1 MDMFEKIATFLKT
14 LNLQPDEEGDEAFSR
29 DDPRLAAA
37 ALMYHVI
44 GADGVYTEAEM
55 DRLGEVLSETYSL
68 DDETLSKLVAAA
80 RDADSEA
87 VDLYQFTSV
96 LMRSLSAEE
105 RVGFIEL
112 LWEIVYSDGENHE
125 LEDNLVWR
133 VSELLGVDGRDRVLL
148 RQAVQARASGEGDA
162 EA

>member
-1 MDMFEKIATFLKT
+1 MFERIAAFLKE
-14 LNLQPDEEGDEAFSR
+14 LNTSPDEKADGFSH

-44 GADGVYTEAEM
+44 GADGVYSEAEM
-55 DRLGEVLSETYSL
+55 DRLGDLLQENYAL
-68 DDETLSKLVAAA
+68 DDKTLSRLVAAA
-80 RDADSEA
+80 RTADSEA

-96 LMRSLSAEE
+96 LMRSLSGEE
-105 RVGFIEL
+105 RLKFIEL

-133 VSELLGVDGRDRVLL
+133 VAELLGVDGRDRVLL
-148 RQAVQARASGEGDA
+148 RQAVQARIGDNGEA
-162 EA
+162 

>member
-1 MDMFEKIATFLKT
+1 MFERIAAFLKE
-14 LNLQPDEEGDEAFSR
+14 LNASPDEGGEDFSR

-44 GADGVYTEAEM
+44 GADGVYSEAEM
-55 DRLGEVLSETYSL
+55 DRLGDLLQETYAL
-68 DDETLSKLVAAA
+68 DDETLSRLVAAA
-80 RDADSEA
+80 RAADSEA

-105 RVGFIEL
+105 RVKFIEL

-133 VSELLGVDGRDRVLL
+133 VAELLGVDGRDRVLL
-148 RQAVQARASGEGDA
+148 RKAVQARAAEEGEA
-162 EA
+162 EQ

>member
-1 MDMFEKIATFLKT
+1 MFERIAAFLKE
-14 LNLQPDEEGDEAFSR
+14 LNASPDEDDDGFSR

-44 GADGVYTEAEM
+44 GADGVYSEAEM
-55 DRLGEVLSETYSL
+55 DRLAALLQENYAL
-68 DDETLSKLVAAA
+68 DDATLSRLVAAA
-80 RDADSEA
+80 RAADNEA

-105 RVGFIEL
+105 RVKFIEL

-133 VSELLGVDGRDRVLL
+133 VAELLGVDGRDRVLL
-148 RQAVQARASGEGDA
+148 RQAVSARVSDDEETDS
-162 EA
+162 

>member
-1 MDMFEKIATFLKT
+1 MFERIAAFLKE
-14 LNLQPDEEGDEAFSR
+14 LNASPDENDGGFSR

-44 GADGVYTEAEM
+44 GADGVYSDVEM
-55 DRLGEVLSETYSL
+55 DRLGDLLQENYAL
-68 DDETLSKLVAAA
+68 DDETLSRLVAAA
-80 RDADSEA
+80 RAADREA

-96 LMRSLSAEE
+96 LMRSLSGDE
-105 RVGFIEL
+105 RLKFIEL

-133 VSELLGVDGRDRVLL
+133 VAELLGVDGRDRVLL
-148 RQAVQARASGEGDA
+148 RQAVQARVDDEGEADR
-162 EA
+162 

>member
-1 MDMFEKIATFLKT
+1 MGMFERIAAFLKE
-14 LNLQPDEEGDEAFSR
+14 LNATNTESDDAGFSR
-29 DDPRLAAA
+29 EDPRLAAA

-44 GADGVYTEAEM
+44 GADGVYSDVEM
-55 DRLGEVLSETYSL
+55 DRLGEVLQETYNL
-68 DDETLSKLVAAA
+68 DDEMLERLVAAA

-96 LMRSLSAEE
+96 LMRTLSAEE

-112 LWEIVYSDGENHE
+112 LWEVVYADGENHE

-148 RQAVQARASGEGDA
+148 RQAVQARVA
-162 EA
+162 EEDGGR

>member
-1 MDMFEKIATFLKT
+1 MFERIAAFLKE
-14 LNLQPDEEGDEAFSR
+14 LNTSPDVSDDGFSH

-44 GADGVYTEAEM
+44 GADGVYSDAEM
-55 DRLGEVLSETYSL
+55 GRLGDLLQKNYAL
-68 DDETLSKLVAAA
+68 DDETLSRLVAAA
-80 RDADSEA
+80 RAADNEA

-96 LMRSLSAEE
+96 LMRSLSGEE
-105 RVGFIEL
+105 RLKFIEL

-133 VSELLGVDGRDRVLL
+133 VAELLGVDGRDRVLL
-148 RQAVQARASGEGDA
+148 RQAVQARVDDDGEA
-162 EA
+162 

>member
-1 MDMFEKIATFLKT
+1 MGMFERIAAFLKE
-14 LNLQPDEEGDEAFSR
+14 LNEPSPDRGGADFSR
-29 DDPRLAAA
+29 EDPRLAAA

-44 GADGVYTEAEM
+44 GADGVYSDVEM
-55 DRLGEVLSETYSL
+55 DRLGEVLQDAYDL
-68 DDETLSKLVAAA
+68 DDDTLARLVAAA

-105 RVGFIEL
+105 RVRFIEL
-112 LWEIVYSDGENHE
+112 LWEIVYADGENHE

-148 RQAVQARASGEGDA
+148 RQAVQARTTEGDA
-162 EA
+162 KT

>member
-1 MDMFEKIATFLKT
+1 MFERIATFLKT
-14 LNLQPDEEGDEAFSR
+14 LNPQAPEGEDGFLP

-44 GADGVYTEAEM
+44 GADGVVQESEKTHLAAVLKEAYDLDSAELE
-55 DRLGEVLSETYSL
+55 RLL
-68 DDETLSKLVAAA
+68 KAA
-80 RDADSEA
+80 RNADNEA

-96 LMRSLSAEE
+96 LMRKLEADE
-105 RVGFIEL
+105 RVRFIEL
-112 LWEIVYSDGENHE
+112 LWEVVYADGENHE

-148 RQAVQARASGEGDA
+148 RQAVQARMVEAGEDGA
-162 EA
+162 

>member
-1 MDMFEKIATFLKT
+1 MFERIAAFLKE
-14 LNLQPDEEGDEAFSR
+14 LNAEPAEGDDEFSR

-55 DRLGEVLSETYSL
+55 DRLAEVLQETYTL
-68 DDETLSKLVAAA
+68 DDEALERLVTAA
-80 RDADSEA
+80 RDADNEA

-105 RVGFIEL
+105 RVKFIEL

-133 VSELLGVDGRDRVLL
+133 VAELLGVDGRDRVLL
-148 RQAVQARASGEGDA
+148 RQAVQARVAEEGEA
-162 EA
+162 ET

>member
-1 MDMFEKIATFLKT
+1 MGMFERIAAFLRE
-14 LNLQPDEEGDEAFSR
+14 LNAPETDSGGAGFSR
-29 DDPRLAAA
+29 EDPRLAAA

-44 GADGVYTEAEM
+44 GADGVYSDAEM
-55 DRLGEVLSETYSL
+55 DRLGEVLQETYSL
-68 DDETLSKLVAAA
+68 NDETLGRLMAAA

-96 LMRSLSAEE
+96 LMRVLSAEE
-105 RVGFIEL
+105 RVRFIEL
-112 LWEIVYSDGENHE
+112 LWEVVYADGENHE

-148 RQAVQARASGEGDA
+148 RQAVQARTAEEGDGK
-162 EA
+162 